1 MNKIKISTTL
11 LTICFCLSTGWGQA
25 SQKFFSIAKKMGN
38 SSKTI
43 LGTGLIDD
51 SCRSLPSAIALNR
64 VLQQKALAGVPLNL
78 EMAAHPVELI
88 GVNRTGVET
97 LQTLLPSW
105 KTQMRPLFSEEQIQL
120 VQDAFTVTDKILFK
134 EEGPSIEL
142 VNQEWNYAQHFAEE
156 LKLFSESTGIEFTEK
171 QYKYL
176 LGGKGAPSEGLWV
189 PLRLMSLEGWLLY
202 SGQQFPKATYW
213 QNGKQVSAATLS
225 EEELAQRHLAKGVDF
240 LIRTGNPKN
249 AIIARLIYLREMT
262 RVNALSRTPQEWLQT
277 LESWIE
283 ANEGRYP
290 RANILHNGQ
299 LLSHDKLTPAE
310 KEEIL
315 LASGVERTIAAGDP
329 ADPVIARLISH
340 RDAGRVY
347 SKRRTAEEWV
357 TILENFV
364 EANGRLPRGAFYKDG
379 KLLKAAELSAE
390 QVEERK
396 LSSALTHYIS
406 KGNQQDPSV
415 KRMIE
420 IRNQYLKSK

>member
-1 MNKIKISTTL
+1 M
-11 LTICFCLSTGWGQA
+11 
-25 SQKFFSIAKKMGN
+25 
-38 SSKTI
+38 
-43 LGTGLIDD
+43 
-51 SCRSLPSAIALNR
+51 PSAIALNR

-105 KTQMRPLFSEEQIQL
+105 KTQMRPLLSEEQIQL
-120 VQDAFTVTDKILFK
+120 VQDAFTVTDKNLFK
-134 EEGPSIEL
+134 EKGPSIEL

-213 QNGKQVSAATLS
+213 QNGKQVSSATLS

-290 RANILHNGQ
+290 RANILHNGK
-299 LLSHDKLTPAE
+299 LLSHDKLTPTE

-315 LASGVERTIAAGDP
+315 LASGVDRTIAAGDP

-364 EANGRLPRGAFYKDG
+364 EENDRLPRGAFYKDG
-379 KLLKAAELSAE
+379 KLL
-390 QVEERK
+390 
-396 LSSALTHYIS
+396 
-406 KGNQQDPSV
+406 
-415 KRMIE
+415 
-420 IRNQYLKSK
+420 